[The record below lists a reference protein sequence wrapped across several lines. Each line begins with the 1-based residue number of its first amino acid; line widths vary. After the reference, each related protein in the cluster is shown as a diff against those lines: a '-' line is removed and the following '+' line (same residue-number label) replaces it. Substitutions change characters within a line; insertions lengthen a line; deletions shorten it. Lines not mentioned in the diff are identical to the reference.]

1 MKGILYGVGTGPGDP
16 ELLTLKALRII
27 RESDVIVIPADDPK
41 VCASYQTVEKAF
53 PQIAEKQL
61 ICLPFPMI
69 REREKRR
76 IQQEKNA
83 EVIARILTEGK
94 QAAFLTIGDPS
105 IYSTYGYLH
114 NILREQGFDARIISG
129 IPSFCAAA
137 ASLGEILCEDRETL
151 EIFPSFTL
159 SEGEISD
166 NTEEIFRRLSEN
178 GTKVLMKPSKD
189 YTAVTDALRRCK
201 RTASMA
207 VNCGKEN
214 EQIFACLEDFP
225 EKAEYFSVIISR
237 KNGKKRERQ
246 NPALSPTEKESMTP
260 GKEVIT
266 YE

>member
-16 ELLTLKALRII
+16 ELLTLKALKII
-27 RESDVIVIPADDPK
+27 RKSDVIVIPADDPK
-41 VCASYQTVEKAF
+41 DCASYQTVEKAF
-53 PQIAEKQL
+53 PQVREKQL

-69 REREKRR
+69 RDKEKRK

-83 EVIARILTEGK
+83 EILAGILSEGK

-114 NILREQGFDARIISG
+114 NILRQRGFDARIISG

-151 EIFPSFTL
+151 EILPSFSL
-159 SEGEISD
+159 SEGELSGSPQEISR
-166 NTEEIFRRLSEN
+166 IFSEN

-189 YTAVTDALRRCK
+189 YTAVTEALRRSK

-214 EQIFACLEDFP
+214 EQIFASLEDFP
-225 EKAEYFSVIISR
+225 ETAEYFSVIIS
-237 KNGKKRERQ
+237 KKTGETADSSVFTDNQ
-246 NPALSPTEKESMTP
+246 SMIQ
-260 GKEVIT
+260 GKEVVP